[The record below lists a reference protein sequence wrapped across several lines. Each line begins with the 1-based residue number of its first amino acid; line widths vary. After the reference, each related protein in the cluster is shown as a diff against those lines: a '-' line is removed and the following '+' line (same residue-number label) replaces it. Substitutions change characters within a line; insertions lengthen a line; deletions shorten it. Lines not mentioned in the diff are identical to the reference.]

1 MTIRILVVD
10 DDPGVRKALSRVLQG
25 ESWQVQTAAGGREAL
40 AVLQEGSMDIVIS
53 DQRMPGMS
61 GLEFL
66 TAVSRRY
73 PDTMRILL
81 TGHGDANLVL
91 QAIAD
96 GAIYRFL
103 TKPWDNDEL
112 LTVIRHAR
120 QAQKKKEGSDIVMIS
135 TRREKR

>member
-1 MTIRILVVD
+1 
-10 DDPGVRKALSRVLQG
+10 
-25 ESWQVQTAAGGREAL
+25 
-40 AVLQEGSMDIVIS
+40 MDIVIS